1 MMLKIIWR
9 NIWRNKRRSLV
20 MLSSVIVGVI
30 AIILNDSFGNGFV
43 EQMLTSQI
51 NKHTSHIQI
60 HKTGF
65 VDNITISS
73 VIPDINKAETVLKN
87 NPSVVRYSK
96 RIITFGLVNSANSS
110 SGVNIV
116 GIQPGTESQIT
127 VMKKS
132 VIEGKYPESGKR
144 DILIGSKMADKLEVG
159 IGGKLVVVA
168 NSAQG
173 TVNSEL
179 FRVSG
184 IYKSGHSD
192 FDNSYIFVP
201 ADFANSLLELNGNI
215 HEFAIITNSI
225 ENIEQT
231 KREIAE
237 ALGSGYEVL
246 SYKDLL
252 PMIVSYMEVYQSSIF
267 IFYAIIGIAVLFGVV
282 NTMLMSVFER
292 VPEFGVLIAIGMKR
306 GTLFRMVLGESLVL
320 GILGSIIGSVLGLLI
335 YLPFAKSGIDLSSF
349 SEGMSMMGLDA
360 IIYPSVNPMMF
371 LNSTIVMPL
380 TAVIGAVYPA
390 YKAIRLQPTEAM
402 RHV

>member
-1 MMLKIIWR
+1 MMMKIIWR

-73 VIPDINKAETVLKN
+73 VIPDINKVETVLKN

-116 GIQPGTESQIT
+116 GIEPGNESQIT
-127 VMKKS
+127 VMKQS

-144 DILIGSKMADKLEVG
+144 DILIGRKMADKLEVG

-184 IYKSGHSD
+184 IYKSVHSD

-231 KREIAE
+231 KREIAK

-252 PMIVSYMEVYQSSIF
+252 PMIVSYMEVYKSSIF

>member
-65 VDNITISS
+65 IDNITISS
-73 VIPDINKAETVLKN
+73 VIPDINKVETVLKN

-116 GIQPGTESQIT
+116 GIQPGNESQIT
-127 VMKKS
+127 VMKQS
-132 VIEGKYPESGKR
+132 VIEGKYPKSGKR
-144 DILIGSKMADKLEVG
+144 DILIGRKMADKLEVG

>member
-65 VDNITISS
+65 IDNITISS
-73 VIPDINKAETVLKN
+73 VIPDINKVETDLKN

-116 GIQPGTESQIT
+116 GIQPGNESQIT
-127 VMKKS
+127 VMKQS
-132 VIEGKYPESGKR
+132 VIEGKYPKSGKR
-144 DILIGSKMADKLEVG
+144 DILIGRKMADKLEVG